1 LTIQTFVYFIAGLV
15 LLVFGADW
23 LVRGASRI
31 AAAWGVSSLVVGLTV
46 VAYGTSAPEMAVS
59 VKAAWLGQS
68 DIGLGNVVG
77 SNIFNVLFIL
87 GISAMITPLVVAAQ
101 LIRIDVPIMIGISLA
116 TYAMAL
122 DGNIGRFDG
131 AILFAGAI
139 AYTIVQIRQSRRES
153 AAIQGEFEEGV
164 ERQRAP
170 FAGNLGLVVLGI
182 GGLVLGARWLVDS
195 SVVFAQVLGVSELVI
210 GLTVVAA
217 GTSLPE
223 VATSVVAAI
232 RGERDIA
239 VGNVIGSNVFNLL
252 SVLGLSSLISPMGIS
267 VAPGVLGFDLPVMLA
282 VAVACLPIF
291 ARGACIQRWEGA
303 VFFFYYVAYTT
314 YVVLG
319 AQEHDA
325 LPAFSAVM
333 RTFVIPITVLTIAL
347 VSWRHW
353 RTPASRRA

>member
-1 LTIQTFVYFIAGLV
+1 MTILTFVYFIAGLV

-31 AAAWGVSSLVVGLTV
+31 AASWGVSSLVIGLTV

-87 GISAMITPLVVAAQ
+87 GVSAMITPLVVAAQ
-101 LIRIDVPIMIGISLA
+101 LIRIDVPIMIGISLL

-131 AILFAGAI
+131 AVLFAGAI
-139 AYTIVQIRQSRRES
+139 AYTVLQIRQSRRES
-153 AAIQGEFEEGV
+153 AAIRDAFEEGV
-164 ERQRAP
+164 ERVRSPMSA
-170 FAGNLGLVVLGI
+170 NLGLLAVGI

-195 SVVFAQVLGVSELVI
+195 AVVFAHVLGVSELVI
-210 GLTVVAA
+210 GLTVVSV

-252 SVLGLSSLISPMGIS
+252 SVLGLSSLIGPAGIS
-267 VAPGVLGFDLPVMLA
+267 VAPGVLGFDLPVMIA
-282 VAVACLPIF
+282 VAIACLPIL

-303 VFFFYYVAYTT
+303 VFFFYYVAYTA
-314 YVVLG
+314 YVVLA
-319 AQEHDA
+319 AQQHDA

-333 RTFVIPITVLTIAL
+333 RTFVIPITVLTIGL
-347 VSWRHW
+347 VSWRFWPSSPGH
-353 RTPASRRA
+353 RA